1 MDRTP
6 KVGSGGS
13 GRRPITREDV
23 MSAAQ
28 VAELLGMPVSTVY
41 ELARRRELPSARLGR
56 TVRFVRDEVEARLRG
71 D

>member
-1 MDRTP
+1 
-6 KVGSGGS
+6 
-13 GRRPITREDV
+13 